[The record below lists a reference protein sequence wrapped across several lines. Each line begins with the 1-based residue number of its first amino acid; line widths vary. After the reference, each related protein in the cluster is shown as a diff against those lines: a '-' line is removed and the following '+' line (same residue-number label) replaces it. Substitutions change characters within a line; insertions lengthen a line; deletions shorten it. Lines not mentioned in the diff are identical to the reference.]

1 MSNLLKLDIGEGA
14 VIIEKHFT
22 INKDLPG
29 RDNKFSILPE
39 QLKDLSDFIKSRE
52 SMMIDQGTGYNIK
65 EKDSR
70 LNYTGRFN
78 DNISII
84 IRNKNEA
91 DYIGFAIQSCIEFF
105 NKPEIIKINNSSTD
119 DSMDVVQNFNN
130 RTEIKVKNIKSYK
143 PGEAIN
149 KGVNLCSNDYI
160 LVLSGHTQIIDLNF
174 DLIKSHLENHVAV
187 FGKQIPV
194 FRGKKI
200 SPGYIWTNFSDKE
213 EVNKFSKIENDFYIM
228 LLLYKRETLIKYQCQ
243 KSTLERKIDTGRK
256 KWFLLVF
263 HFYMILV

>member
-1 MSNLLKLDIGEGA
+1 M
-14 VIIEKHFT
+14 
-22 INKDLPG
+22 
-29 RDNKFSILPE
+29 
-39 QLKDLSDFIKSRE
+39 
-52 SMMIDQGTGYNIK
+52 
-65 EKDSR
+65 
-70 LNYTGRFN
+70 

-105 NKPEIIKINNSSTD
+105 NKPEIIVINNSSTD

-130 RTEIKVKNIKSYK
+130 RTEIKVKNTKSYK

-200 SPGYIWTNFSDKE
+200 SPGYIWTNFSDKKE
-213 EVNKFSKIENDFYIM
+213 INKFSKVENRLF
-228 LLLYKRETLIKYQCQ
+228 LHNAFCFYKRETLIKYPMPE
-243 KSTLERKIDTGRK
+243 KYSGKEDRYWAKEMVSNGFS
-256 KWFLLVF
+256 FLYDPCLKCY
-263 HFYMILV
+263 HFWTKNGATWKGLI